1 MSASVP
7 ADMMATAIPRLYAV
21 TTHCRPDSPTL
32 KSDWMAGNATFTIS
46 ASRKIMK
53 RPRPVA
59 ARVKRCVLVIGRSK
73 VSHRLE
79 FRPAPFLI
87 ENAAS
92 KGDKHEELK
101 GTGYFSSHLIY
112 SYHLWPVAS
121 VVAWCR
127 AF

>member
-1 MSASVP
+1 MSAAVP
-7 ADMMATAIPRLYAV
+7 EDIMAIAIQRLYAV

-53 RPRPVA
+53 RPTPVA

-73 VSHRLE
+73 VSHRQE

-87 ENAAS
+87 ENAATS
-92 KGDKHEELK
+92 DRK
-101 GTGYFSSHLIY
+101 
-112 SYHLWPVAS
+112 S
-121 VVAWCR
+121 VV
-127 AF
+127 